1 MTQNNILVV
10 RGGGDLA
17 SGVIHRLYR
26 CGYRVLILES
36 ARPSAI
42 RREVSFCEAVYDR
55 EAFVEGVLSHRI
67 QDVGECAGIWEM
79 GEIPLLVDE
88 TGEAIKKLHP
98 AAVIDAILAKK
109 NLGTNRAMAPLTI
122 ALGPGFLAGR
132 DVDYVVETQRGHD
145 LGKIVEEG
153 WAAPNTGIPGM
164 IGGYGKERVIH
175 SPAAGTIHSRAKISD
190 LVEKDQVIAVIS
202 TEENREIP
210 VFATISGVLRGM
222 IREEYQ
228 VSEGMKIADIDPRKE
243 QKKNCNTISDKA
255 RCIAGT
261 VVEILL
267 SEGIVP

>member
-42 RREVSFCEAVYDR
+42 RREVSFCEAVYDG

-109 NLGTNRAMAPLTI
+109 NRHKQGNGASYHCSGTWVS
-122 ALGPGFLAGR
+122 GR
-132 DVDYVVETQRGHD
+132 QGCG
-145 LGKIVEEG
+145 LC
-153 WAAPNTGIPGM
+153 
-164 IGGYGKERVIH
+164 GGDSER
-175 SPAAGTIHSRAKISD
+175 P
-190 LVEKDQVIAVIS
+190 
-202 TEENREIP
+202 
-210 VFATISGVLRGM
+210 
-222 IREEYQ
+222 
-228 VSEGMKIADIDPRKE
+228 
-243 QKKNCNTISDKA
+243 
-255 RCIAGT
+255 
-261 VVEILL
+261 
-267 SEGIVP
+267 

>member
-42 RREVSFCEAVYDR
+42 RREVSFCEAVYDG

-132 DVDYVVETQRGHD
+132 DVDYVVEE
-145 LGKIVEEG
+145 LKKIV
-153 WAAPNTGIPGM
+153 AHLRSM
-164 IGGYGKERVIH
+164 
-175 SPAAGTIHSRAKISD
+175 SPLYED
-190 LVEKDQVIAVIS
+190 FV
-202 TEENREIP
+202 
-210 VFATISGVLRGM
+210 
-222 IREEYQ
+222 
-228 VSEGMKIADIDPRKE
+228 
-243 QKKNCNTISDKA
+243 KKHANESI
-255 RCIAGT
+255 
-261 VVEILL
+261 
-267 SEGIVP
+267 

>member
-42 RREVSFCEAVYDR
+42 RREVSFCEAVYDG

-132 DVDYVVETQRGHD
+132 DVDYVVETQRGTSRHD
-145 LGKIVEEG
+145 
-153 WAAPNTGIPGM
+153 N
-164 IGGYGKERVIH
+164 
-175 SPAAGTIHSRAKISD
+175 SSRH
-190 LVEKDQVIAVIS
+190 V
-202 TEENREIP
+202 
-210 VFATISGVLRGM
+210 
-222 IREEYQ
+222 
-228 VSEGMKIADIDPRKE
+228 
-243 QKKNCNTISDKA
+243 
-255 RCIAGT
+255 
-261 VVEILL
+261 
-267 SEGIVP
+267 

>member
-42 RREVSFCEAVYDR
+42 RREVSFCEAVYDG

-145 LGKIVEEG
+145 LGRIVEEG

-175 SPAAGTIHSRAKISD
+175 SPAAPGEDQRSGRKGSGNCCHQYR
-190 LVEKDQVIAVIS
+190 EKQRNSCLCHNFRSIKRNDPGRV
-202 TEENREIP
+202 
-210 VFATISGVLRGM
+210 SGIGRNEDRG
-222 IREEYQ
+222 Y
-228 VSEGMKIADIDPRKE
+228 
-243 QKKNCNTISDKA
+243 
-255 RCIAGT
+255 
-261 VVEILL
+261 
-267 SEGIVP
+267 

>member
-42 RREVSFCEAVYDR
+42 RREVSFCEAVYDG

-145 LGKIVEEG
+145 LGRIVEEG
-153 WAAPNTGIPGM
+153 WAAPQYRDSGNDRRLWERTSDSFSGSGYDTQPGEDQRSGRKGSGNCCHQYREKQRNSCLCHNFRSIKRNDPGRVSGIGRNEDR
-164 IGGYGKERVIH
+164 GY
-175 SPAAGTIHSRAKISD
+175 
-190 LVEKDQVIAVIS
+190 
-202 TEENREIP
+202 
-210 VFATISGVLRGM
+210 
-222 IREEYQ
+222 
-228 VSEGMKIADIDPRKE
+228 
-243 QKKNCNTISDKA
+243 
-255 RCIAGT
+255 
-261 VVEILL
+261 
-267 SEGIVP
+267 

>member
-42 RREVSFCEAVYDR
+42 RREVSFCEAVYDG

-67 QDVGECAGIWEM
+67 QDMGECAGIWEM

-109 NLGTNRAMAPLTI
+109 ISAQTGQWRLLPL
-122 ALGPGFLAGR
+122 LW
-132 DVDYVVETQRGHD
+132 D
-145 LGKIVEEG
+145 LGFWPVEMWIMWWRLREAMILEG
-153 WAAPNTGIPGM
+153 SW
-164 IGGYGKERVIH
+164 KR
-175 SPAAGTIHSRAKISD
+175 AGQLPI
-190 LVEKDQVIAVIS
+190 QGF
-202 TEENREIP
+202 RE
-210 VFATISGVLRGM
+210 
-222 IREEYQ
+222 
-228 VSEGMKIADIDPRKE
+228 
-243 QKKNCNTISDKA
+243 
-255 RCIAGT
+255 
-261 VVEILL
+261 
-267 SEGIVP
+267 